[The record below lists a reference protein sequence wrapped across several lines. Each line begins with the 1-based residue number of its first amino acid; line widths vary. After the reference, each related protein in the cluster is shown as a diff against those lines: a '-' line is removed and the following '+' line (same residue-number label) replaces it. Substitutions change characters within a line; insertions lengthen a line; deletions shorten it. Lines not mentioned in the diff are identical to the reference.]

1 MQSLNAIKLTSL
13 ASCAGCAAKI
23 APGSLTQILKP
34 VANIFPSEDY
44 PSLLVGLAT
53 PDDAAVY
60 QLDSEKAVISTTDF
74 FPPVVDDP
82 YSFGAIAAAN
92 ALSDIYAVGGEP
104 IMAINL
110 VAFPDDLDQG
120 ILSEIL
126 RGGAEKVREAGA
138 VVAGG
143 HTIVDREPKFGLAV
157 TGIVHPK
164 RILTKGGALPGDKLI
179 LTKPLG
185 AGVVTTASK
194 QDKALLEHTT
204 AAIASMSRL
213 NREASRLA
221 QKFGVHA
228 MTDVTGYSLLGH
240 AHEMA
245 HLGGMDF
252 TIFWGALRWL
262 PGAEW
267 YGEQGIFPG
276 GMGRNRNH
284 FSQWTVFDA
293 NISMTQQELLFDPET
308 SGGLLM
314 AVDAAQ
320 TGALCEALIAEGEAA
335 SIIGEVKL
343 GSGMVNV
350 AS

>member
-1 MQSLNAIKLTSL
+1 MRTLDTIKLTSL
-13 ASCAGCAAKI
+13 ASCAGCAAKF
-23 APGSLTQILKP
+23 APGHLAQILSP
-34 VANIFPSEDY
+34 LAHTFPSQNY
-44 PSLLVGLAT
+44 PALLVGLTA

-60 QLDSEKAVISTTDF
+60 QLDSEKAIISTTDF

-104 IMAINL
+104 LMAINL

-120 ILSEIL
+120 ILAEIL
-126 RGGAEKVREAGA
+126 RGGAEKVRESGA
-138 VVAGG
+138 AVAGG

-157 TGIVHPK
+157 TGVVHPQ
-164 RILTKGGALPGDKLI
+164 RILTKGGARHGDKLI

-185 AGVVTTASK
+185 AGVVTTAAK
-194 QDKALLEHTT
+194 QNRAQPEHTA
-204 AAIASMSRL
+204 AAIVSMSRL
-213 NREASRLA
+213 NRDASRLA

-245 HLGGMDF
+245 HLGSMNF
-252 TIFWGALRWL
+252 KIFFRSLRWL
-262 PGAEW
+262 PGAEL

-276 GMGRNRNH
+276 GMSRNRNY

-293 NISMTQQELLFDPET
+293 KIGITQQELLFDPET
-308 SGGLLM
+308 SGGLLI
-314 AVDAAQ
+314 AVDTAQ
-320 TGALCEALIAEGEAA
+320 ADALCEALIAAGDAA
-335 SIIGEVKL
+335 SIIGEVE
-343 GSGMVNV
+343 SGNGMINV
-350 AS
+350 AP